1 MDSHLAGQISGVALV
16 SQPHKK
22 ATIIGALAASG
33 KHFPVSLRNRLI
45 STGLKLVSNYTEK
58 SNTSFVGMGIR
69 PLGSNKTGFNLI
81 IFH

>member
-33 KHFPVSLRNRLI
+33 KH
-45 STGLKLVSNYTEK
+45 SNNETI
-58 SNTSFVGMGIR
+58 NINV
-69 PLGSNKTGFNLI
+69 
-81 IFH
+81 